1 MTDDPTRRR
10 TSRLTTIASASIVGL
25 LLLVAG
31 SFDANAATVPVAAV
45 NFTFQPASRSI
56 NVGDVVRWTFSG
68 DPHTVTSGSP
78 GAPNGAFDSGI
89 KVPGGTFQATFQTPG
104 TFPYFCKIHP
114 EQMTGTIVVSAGSTP
129 KPTARPTPKPTARP
143 TPKPTPKPT
152 ARPTA
157 RPTASP
163 TAKPTDAPTPTATV
177 QATEPA
183 ATEPAATAAPSPP
196 AGPSA
201 TPQPGQSATPGP
213 DGASAAGTFDPAQAL
228 VLVIVVSLL
237 VAGAVALARRPRAG

>member
-1 MTDDPTRRR
+1 MTDNPTRRR
-10 TSRLTTIASASIVGL
+10 TNRLTTIASASILGL

-31 SFDANAATVPVAAV
+31 SFDANAATVSVAASD
-45 NFTFQPASRSI
+45 FKFLPASRSI

-89 KVPGGTFQATFQTPG
+89 KDPGGTFQMTFQTPG
-104 TFPYFCKIHP
+104 TYSYFCQIHP
-114 EQMTGTIVVSAGSTP
+114 EQMTGTIVVSAASTP
-129 KPTARPTPKPTARP
+129 KPTAGPTPKPTA
-143 TPKPTPKPT
+143 TPT
-152 ARPTA
+152 ARPTT

-163 TAKPTDAPTPTATV
+163 TARPTDAPTPT
-177 QATEPA
+177 EPA
-183 ATEPAATAAPSPP
+183 ATDSLTATATATEPAATASPSPP

-213 DGASAAGTFDPAQAL
+213 DGASAAGRFDPAQAL
-228 VLVIVVSLL
+228 VLAIVVGLL
-237 VAGAVALARRPRAG
+237 VAGAVALARRPRAR